1 MGKATRCLWERCLI
15 FFYLLKLYGDVV
27 SSEGLTGAGAFFPQD
42 GSFTWLLVGDLNS
55 SPYGPLHRTA

>member
-15 FFYLLKLYGDVV
+15 FYLLKLYGDVV
-27 SSEGLTGAGAFFPQD
+27 SSEGLTGAGAFFSPQD